1 MMQEGTSLRRNDRQ
15 ERQRASSRARRGEDQ
30 DAITNNMAAILMLT
44 FRGNRQGEFHLS
56 VLLFN
61 SLTTVSETPPI
72 AHCPKAATRAGAA
85 PLFILSATMFFFHG
99 YHPNSQ
105 DSAIYTSS
113 AERVI
118 DPSLF
123 HIDAGFVDGH
133 TRLSVFSHLVAGIAM
148 VLHSPLSVVQLLCYW
163 FTGLLFLYACR
174 RMAIRVFVADVSVWS
189 ATVLAGVCSTMPV
202 AATSLLLMDPYLT
215 ARSFSTPFS
224 MLALVS
230 CMDRSWK
237 WGILWAGL
245 ALLFHPLMGIYL
257 CFLLLVLILVDERRF
272 GPAFG
277 ILGLVFLSCGV
288 LSLFSRH
295 SPISDAYRT
304 AALSRSYY
312 FLSCWK
318 WHELLGIAAPLVLM
332 AIVAVRSGISS
343 NARNLSAAC
352 ALTGFTSSLISIC
365 FVSTSHPD
373 FLMRVQ
379 VLRSFHMIYAVGLV
393 LLGGYIG
400 MLILRSRLSLALL
413 LIPVA
418 AMGIADWQSY
428 ASTARIEW
436 PWQRTGNP
444 REEAYRWIADNTPS
458 NAVFA
463 SDTATGHDSE
473 AEGFRSI
480 TRRSTLNDAKD
491 EGIASLFPPL
501 APQWAQWSDAEYGL
515 NHLTDEQRKNRLRP
529 FGVTWILLSP
539 ESKTSFPCPYRNAQI
554 AVCRIT
560 P

>member
-1 MMQEGTSLRRNDRQ
+1 
-15 ERQRASSRARRGEDQ
+15 
-30 DAITNNMAAILMLT
+30 
-44 FRGNRQGEFHLS
+44 LS
-56 VLLFN
+56 VLLLN
-61 SLTTVSETPPI
+61 SLTTVSETSQI
-72 AHCPKAATRAGAA
+72 EQRSKAETRTRAV
-85 PLFILSATMFFFHG
+85 PLFILSAAMFLFHG

-105 DSAIYTSS
+105 DSAIYTAS

-133 TRLSVFSHLVAGIAM
+133 TRLSVFSHLIAGLATA
-148 VLHSPLSVVQLLCYW
+148 LHCPLGTLQLICYW
-163 FTGLLFLYACR
+163 FTGLLFLYACHQL
-174 RMAIRVFVADVSVWS
+174 ASRVFVSDVSIWS

-230 CMDRSWK
+230 CMDRLWT
-237 WGILWAGL
+237 WGALWAGL
-245 ALLFHPLMGIYL
+245 ALAFHPLMGIYL
-257 CFLLLVLILVDERRF
+257 CFFLLVFVLVDDRRF
-272 GPAFG
+272 ETV
-277 ILGLVFLSCGV
+277 LGMLGSVFLFCGV

-295 SPISDAYRT
+295 VPISDAYRT
-304 AALSRSYY
+304 AALSRGYY

-318 WHELLGIAAPLVLM
+318 WYELLGIAAPLVLM
-332 AIVAVRSGISS
+332 ATVAARSRLSPKVRTV
-343 NARNLSAAC
+343 SAAC
-352 ALTGFTSSLISIC
+352 ALTGFIASLISIC

-379 VLRSFHMIYAVGLV
+379 VLRSFQMIYAVGLV

-400 MLILRSRLSLALL
+400 TMILLSRPSLTIL
-413 LIPVA
+413 LIPLVV
-418 AMGIADWQSY
+418 MGIADWHSY
-428 ASTARIEW
+428 ASTAHFEW
-436 PWQRTGNP
+436 PWQQAGNP

-458 NAVFA
+458 SAVFA
-463 SDTATGHDSE
+463 SDTSIEHDSE

-491 EGIASLFPPL
+491 EGIASLFPSRSSL
-501 APQWAQWSDAEYGL
+501 WAQWRDAQYGL
-515 NHLTDEQRKNRLRP
+515 NHLTDEQRKTRLRP
-529 FGVTWILLSP
+529 LGVTWILLSP
-539 ESKTSFPCPYRNAQI
+539 KSKTSFPCPYRNAEV
-554 AVCRIT
+554 AVCRMT